1 MRPFFKRTGEGGVLY
16 VLVTPKAARDH
27 IFGPVTDGDGRR
39 LKAAVRMA
47 PEKGKA
53 NAALCKL
60 LGEGL
65 GLPKSAFEVISGHT
79 SRRKAVRFSGDG
91 ALLEEKLAQLPDKD

>member
-1 MRPFFKRTGEGGVLY
+1 MI
-16 VLVTPKAARDH
+16 VTPTAAQDH
-27 IFGPVTDGDGRR
+27 IFGPVADGGGQR
-39 LKAAVRMA
+39 LKAAVRAA

-79 SRRKAVRFSGDG
+79 SRQKAVRFVGDG
-91 ALLEEKLAQLPDKD
+91 ALLEEKLAQFSKKD